1 MPRGSKTKGAI
12 ILLCTLLVG
21 IALGSLGMGA
31 LTRQRLQVIPNPHF
45 FTRHTLRLIQP
56 HDEAQRAQ
64 VRSILEGAKPRFKE
78 LDTDHRAAMQ
88 SLVDSVYG
96 ELKPHVDAEQWAR
109 IEDRDR
115 RFREMMGRWGGRRPP
130 RGMRHLHKE
139 GRPPDSMRDGRK
151 RDRLPSGDQ

>member
-1 MPRGSKTKGAI
+1 MPLGSKTKGAI

-31 LTRQRLQVIPNPHF
+31 LTRQRLQLIPNPYF

-64 VRSILEGAKPRFKE
+64 VRSIRKGAKPRFKE
-78 LDTDHRAAMQ
+78 LIRTIAPAMQ
-88 SLVDSVYG
+88 SLADSVYG

-115 RFREMMGRWGGRRPP
+115 RFREMMGRWGAAPTARPP
-130 RGMRHLHKE
+130 SPQGGAPTRQYARRTQE
-139 GRPPDSMRDGRK
+139 
-151 RDRLPSGDQ
+151 DRLPPGDQ

>member
-1 MPRGSKTKGAI
+1 MPLGSKTKGAI

-56 HDEAQRAQ
+56 YDDAQRAQ

-78 LDTDHRAAMQ
+78 LDTDHRA
-88 SLVDSVYG
+88 VYT
-96 ELKPHVDAEQWAR
+96 
-109 IEDRDR
+109 R
-115 RFREMMGRWGGRRPP
+115 RREA
-130 RGMRHLHKE
+130 
-139 GRPPDSMRDGRK
+139 SF
-151 RDRLPSGDQ
+151 